1 MGGSIFP
8 ENAGQQQPGAAVW
21 PHAGG
26 FSLLELI
33 LVIAIVAIL
42 AVMAAPRYASSAAR
56 YRADLAARRVV
67 ADLSLAQTGARTAS
81 ASRTVIFSPAS
92 DEYELPGQP
101 DLAKS
106 TQDYLV
112 ELSGPPYEADLVS
125 ADLGGDLEVVFD
137 GWGVPDTGGSIV
149 IAVGGEERTVVVDPE
164 TGRASVQ

>member
-1 MGGSIFP
+1 MRGSMSP
-8 ENAGQQQPGAAVW
+8 ENAGRRQTREALRRL
-21 PHAGG
+21 AGG

-33 LVIAIVAIL
+33 LVLAIVAIL
-42 AVMAAPRYASSAAR
+42 AAMAAPRYASSAAR

-112 ELSGPPYEADLVS
+112 ELSGPPYEADLVKVN
-125 ADLGGDLEVVFD
+125 LGGDLEVVFD

-164 TGRASVQ
+164 TGKASVQ